1 MSMQTD
7 VLASAVRTT
16 DGQLLDQAGD
26 TIIRARIKS
35 IYIVPSGSAG
45 SVVFKD
51 GGASGTTRLTVN
63 TVASATQPT
72 YMLMPGEGVLFSTNI
87 YVDVTSIGSVMV
99 FYG

>member
-1 MSMQTD
+1 MQTD

-35 IYIVPSGSAG
+35 IYIVPSGTAG

-51 GGASGTTRLTVN
+51 GGASGATRLTVN

-87 YVDVTSIGSVMV
+87 YVDVSNIGYVMV